1 MRSRSF
7 EFVPDPTGTPADS
20 VSTRLSVE
28 RIVDVA
34 IDQMRAHGYDAV
46 TMRSIA
52 RELGTGPA
60 SLYAHVAN
68 RAELDQRVVGR
79 VCAQWQIPDPDPARW
94 DAQVRESMV
103 GLLALFRA
111 NPGVARCTLGL
122 VSLDPGLLRVTD
134 RLLALLQ
141 AGGVSDQHAAWF
153 IDVGCLYV
161 ASVAVEEDIWRER
174 AAQPGRAGEE
184 RFAFGVELLV
194 AGLRGLT
201 RD

>member
-7 EFVPDPTGTPADS
+7 EVVPDPAETPPES
-20 VSTRLSVE
+20 VSTRLSAD

-79 VCAQWQIPDPDPARW
+79 VCAQWQIPQPDPERW
-94 DAQVRESMV
+94 DEQVRESMV
-103 GLLALFRA
+103 ELLALFRA
-111 NPGVARCTLGL
+111 NPGVARCTLGM
-122 VSLDPGLLRVTD
+122 VSLDAGLLRVTD
-134 RLLALLQ
+134 RLLALLA

-174 AAQPGRAGEE
+174 AARPGPAGEE

-194 AGLRGLT
+194 AGLQRLA
-201 RD
+201 RA